1 MFDQLLPILVL
12 LAVSIVLAS
21 LLSILSSVIGK
32 KTSLGAK
39 TDAYECGI
47 EPTGTTRDP
56 VPVKFYMIAISFILF
71 DLEVIFLFPW
81 ALVARDLGMF
91 GFLNIA
97 VFALVIL
104 VGYIYELSRGA
115 LTWD

>member
-1 MFDQLLPILVL
+1 MFAEFYPILIL
-12 LAVSIVLAS
+12 LAVSIILAV
-21 LLSILSSVIGK
+21 LLSTLSSVIGK
-32 KTSLGAK
+32 RTKLGAK

-56 VPVKFYMIAISFILF
+56 VPVKFYMVAISFILF

-91 GFLNIA
+91 GFLNIL
-97 VFALVIL
+97 VFAVIIL